1 MMYKKLVEF
10 EEDENKEN
18 LEAKLEEKKEEKK
31 FRLNLKK
38 GKTSLIVKKPVIL
51 WKKKVEIAD
60 SVVLI
65 RKNKTI

>member
-51 WKKKVEIAD
+51 
-60 SVVLI
+60 
-65 RKNKTI
+65 

>member
-1 MMYKKLVEF
+1 MVDAQEKEEREEPDNKMMYKKLVEF

-18 LEAKLEEKKEEKK
+18 LETRLEEKKEEKK

-51 WKKKVEIAD
+51 
-60 SVVLI
+60 
-65 RKNKTI
+65 